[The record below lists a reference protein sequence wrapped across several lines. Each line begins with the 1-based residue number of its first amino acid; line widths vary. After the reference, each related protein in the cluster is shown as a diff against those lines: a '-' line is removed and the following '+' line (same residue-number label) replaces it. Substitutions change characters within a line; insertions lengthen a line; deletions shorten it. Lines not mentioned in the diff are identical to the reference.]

1 MEVHLLLTNSNLI
14 CTIHRHCLFKC
25 LGGMLL
31 MVVTTGTG
39 TDWARS
45 LLRSRQKTPSE
56 LMGYYLFIYDVIN
69 DISNR
74 SNFL

>member
-31 MVVTTGTG
+31 MVVTTGT
-39 TDWARS
+39 DWAPS
-45 LLRSRQKTPSE
+45 LLRSRQKTPCE
-56 LMGYYLFIYDVIN
+56 KDGLLFIYYVLN

-74 SNFL
+74 